1 LSIFK
6 DMPSKITLSD
16 SGGRNIEIKC
26 KDGPV
31 LRMHVVGQTN
41 SEDVDWMQ
49 IDGILASKKPAEWG

>member
-1 LSIFK
+1 
-6 DMPSKITLSD
+6 MPSQITLSD

-26 KDGPV
+26 KDGPM